1 LTAGYSFENLKG
13 LNPLNRNKPVSVVS
27 KEKCG
32 LSTFMKRDD
41 SRNQFGANS
50 AGVRTSLPLSSS

>member
-13 LNPLNRNKPVSVVS
+13 LNPSNRNKPVSVAS

-32 LSTFMKRDD
+32 LSTSMKRDD
-41 SRNQFGANS
+41 SRKPIHIQICD
-50 AGVRTSLPLSSS
+50 L